1 MKTSEESNPTGYP
14 KSYVRSRYGRKRS
27 LKIEEQQNYRETNSR
42 YSQCKNQTPAETE
55 IMELDDI
62 LNEFS
67 VFVSELNYS
76 TAESLNNKNINEIES
91 VNDSLKKRADDRFE
105 TEESNVIK
113 PRRSKRIKEFQMK
126 KNKKKKKQENLV
138 NKHSKKLDMIH
149 EEQNPSEEKS
159 KEPSKHYSVET
170 TKMDQNED
178 FQKKEEHKQEH
189 LNYDSNT
196 YKMTRNEK
204 SNENK
209 SLKNSKQHINTNLN
223 KNLESRKYIFS
234 INCYWN
240 YAQFQQFYFH
250 N

>member
-1 MKTSEESNPTGYP
+1 MKTSEESNPTGYS

-27 LKIEEQQNYRETNSR
+27 LKIEDQPIHRETNPR
-42 YSQCKNQTPAETE
+42 YPQCKNQAPPETE

-76 TAESLNNKNINEIES
+76 TAESLNSKNINEIES
-91 VNDSLKKRADDRFE
+91 LNDSLKKRADDKFE
-105 TEESNVIK
+105 TEEPNVIK

-126 KNKKKKKQENLV
+126 KNKKQKKLENSA

-149 EEQNPSEEKS
+149 EERNPSEEKS

-170 TKMDQNED
+170 TKMDQNDD

-189 LNYDSNT
+189 LNYDNNT
-196 YKMTRNEK
+196 YKMSKNEK

-209 SLKNSKQHINTNLN
+209 SLKNSKQHVNSNLN
-223 KNLESRKYIFS
+223 QNQESRKYTFS
-234 INCYWN
+234 IQCY
-240 YAQFQQFYFH
+240 
-250 N
+250 